1 LQGAGQAGAQGP
13 PGGSQQ
19 AGGQGGAQGGA
30 QGGPPGG
37 GRESATV
44 TNPTALIKWVLQHES
59 VATVVTNFSNYDQL
73 EQNFSVAYDLAYT
86 DSEKKFLADEKAVA
100 ALEFCQ
106 QCGSCRSGCEFR
118 ADIPTLMR
126 SHMYALQYR
135 DTEKARYTLAS
146 IPKGKGLEA
155 CANCDTC
162 SARCVNSVNIAR
174 KVAELKGLSIC

>member
-1 LQGAGQAGAQGP
+1 
-13 PGGSQQ
+13 
-19 AGGQGGAQGGA
+19 
-30 QGGPPGG
+30 
-37 GRESATV
+37 
-44 TNPTALIKWVLQHES
+44 LQHES
-59 VATVVTNFSNYDQL
+59 VATVVTNFGNYDQL

-106 QCGSCRSGCEFR
+106 QCGSCRSGCQLR

-135 DTEKARYTLAS
+135 DREKARYTLAS

-155 CANCDTC
+155 CASCDTC

-174 KVAELKGLSIC
+174 KIAELKGLSIA